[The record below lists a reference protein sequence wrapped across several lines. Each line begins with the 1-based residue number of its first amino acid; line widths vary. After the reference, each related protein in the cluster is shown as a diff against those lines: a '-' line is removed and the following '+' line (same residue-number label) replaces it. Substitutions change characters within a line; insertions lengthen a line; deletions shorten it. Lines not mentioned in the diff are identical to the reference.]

1 MSDAHRKQ
9 SSGLS
14 LTTLLIAGAASATA
28 AFVVP
33 MFWQTGT
40 VFAAAMS
47 PIIVA
52 VVTEL
57 LKKPVDTVSAV
68 TARTKSGARF
78 TTTRSAVRV
87 PDREDAPFDPL
98 APAPTEELQALP
110 PRTTTQRAVHRR
122 RRLTGRQWKLALLTG
137 LAAFAC
143 VAVLFTVTELVA
155 GDPVTRDTGRTTF
168 FGGRHRDSAND
179 DKDTGKQDKDKQEAT
194 PTPTPS
200 ATPTPTPTPSP
211 SPVPTATPTPTPTP
225 GIAPAVP
232 APQAAPPEA
241 TPTPVP

>member
-1 MSDAHRKQ
+1 VSDAHRKQ

-14 LTTLLIAGAASATA
+14 VTTLLIAGAASATA
-28 AFVVP
+28 AFLVP
-33 MFWQTGT
+33 LVWRPGT
-40 VFAAAMS
+40 VFAAAMT
-47 PIIVA
+47 PVIVA
-52 VVTEL
+52 LVTEL
-57 LKKPVDTVSAV
+57 LKKPADTVSAV
-68 TARTKSGARF
+68 TARRMTPASRMA
-78 TTTRSAVRV
+78 AVRV
-87 PDREDAPFDPL
+87 PERDEPFDPL
-98 APAPTEELQALP
+98 APAPPEDLAALP
-110 PRTTTQRAVHRR
+110 PTTGPRAVHSRR
-122 RRLTGRQWKLALLTG
+122 GITGRQVKLALLTG

-168 FGGRHRDSAND
+168 FGGNQRNANKD
-179 DKDTGKQDKDKQEAT
+179 DKGTGKQDKDEKEEAT

-200 ATPTPTPTPSP
+200 ATPTPTPTP

-232 APQAAPPEA
+232 EPQAAPPAA